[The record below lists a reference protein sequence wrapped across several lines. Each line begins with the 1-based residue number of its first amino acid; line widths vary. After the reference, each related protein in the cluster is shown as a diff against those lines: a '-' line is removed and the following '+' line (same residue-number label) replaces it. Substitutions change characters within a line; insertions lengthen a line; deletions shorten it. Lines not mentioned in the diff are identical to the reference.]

1 MMSTGGKTVVVLPC
15 SGIGKVFGAL
25 ARETAYEVV
34 ERVRPGVT
42 SLTCLPLLVVED
54 AEALALVKRNPVI
67 TIDGCQKGCAK
78 KSLEAQGAQA
88 ARQLQAIDFY
98 KARKDLKPDGI
109 AELDETG
116 RKLAALAAEDIG
128 ALVDECL
135 AQESVPC

>member
-1 MMSTGGKTVVVLPC
+1 MSTDRKTVVVLPC

-42 SLTCLPLLVVED
+42 ALTCLPLLVVED
-54 AEALALVKRNPVI
+54 PEALALVKGNPVI
-67 TIDGCQKGCAK
+67 AIDGCQKGCAK
-78 KSLEAQGAQA
+78 KSLEAHGAQA
-88 ARQLQAIDFY
+88 ARHLQAIDFY
-98 KARKDLKPDGI
+98 KTHKDLKPEGV

-116 RKLAALAAEDIG
+116 RRLAALAADEIA

-135 AQESVPC
+135 AEEGAPC